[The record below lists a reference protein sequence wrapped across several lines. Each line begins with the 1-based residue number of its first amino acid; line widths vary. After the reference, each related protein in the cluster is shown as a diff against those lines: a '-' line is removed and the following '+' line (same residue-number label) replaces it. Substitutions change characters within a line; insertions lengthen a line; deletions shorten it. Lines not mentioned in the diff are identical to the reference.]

1 MSQPALDIHKV
12 ARLARLEL
20 TDEEAT
26 RFQSQLGKVLDYM
39 SALERH
45 DLSSVEP
52 TAHAMPIYDVWRDD
66 ESQPGFTMPEALAN
80 APRKSAD
87 QFLMPRVVEE

>member
-1 MSQPALDIHKV
+1 MSQPVLDVHKV
-12 ARLARLEL
+12 ARLARLDL
-20 TDEEAT
+20 TEEEAVQ
-26 RFQSQLGKVLDYM
+26 FQSQLAKVLDYM

-45 DLSSVEP
+45 DLSAVEP
-52 TAHAMPIYDVWRDD
+52 TQHAMPIYDVWRAD
-66 ESQPGFTMPEALAN
+66 EAVAGFTMPEALAN